1 MTTMK
6 AEEIKKIYGGY
17 SGAYDFIFKGFFYP
31 RIKHAIETMHIR
43 PGDRIL
49 DVGVGT
55 GLSLPL
61 YPSNCSVTGIDL
73 STAMLKEA
81 QKKVENYGLRHVT
94 LMEMD
99 AANLAFED
107 DSFDHV
113 ISTHVISVVPDPVKV
128 IAEIKRV
135 CKKEGNIVLVN
146 HFQSPN
152 RIIAKFDK
160 LISPITKKVGWRTDL
175 SLEKLISDTNL
186 DVRSQYKMNKI
197 DLWKVVWAVNNK
209 GNGAGHG

>member
-1 MTTMK
+1 MSMK
-6 AEEIKKIYGGY
+6 TEEIKKIYGGY
-17 SGAYDFIFKGFFYP
+17 SGAYDFIFKGFFFP
-31 RIKHAIETMHIR
+31 RIKHAIETMHIK

-61 YPSNCSVTGIDL
+61 FPKHCCVTGIDL
-73 STAMLKEA
+73 SAGMLKEA
-81 QKKVENYGLRHVT
+81 KKKVEAEGLDHIT
-94 LMEMD
+94 LIEMD
-99 AANLAFED
+99 ATHLAFD
-107 DSFDHV
+107 DDTFDHV

-128 IAEIKRV
+128 IAEMKRV

-152 RIIAKFDK
+152 KYLAKFDE

-175 SLEKLISDTNL
+175 SLERLIKEADL
-186 DVRSQYKMNKI
+186 DVREQYKLNKI

-209 GNGAGHG
+209 GNGIRA

>member
-1 MTTMK
+1 MSMK
-6 AEEIKKIYGGY
+6 TEEIKKIYGGY

-31 RIKHAIETMHIR
+31 RIKHAIETMHIK
-43 PGDRIL
+43 PGDKIL

-61 YPSNCSVTGIDL
+61 FPRHCSVTGIDL
-73 STAMLKEA
+73 SAGMLKEA
-81 QKKVENYGLRHVT
+81 RKKVEAEGLKHIT
-94 LMEMD
+94 LIEMD
-99 AANLAFED
+99 AAQLAFD
-107 DSFDHV
+107 DDTFDHV

-128 IAEIKRV
+128 IAEMKRV

-146 HFQSPN
+146 HFQSQN
-152 RIIAKFDK
+152 KYLAKFDE

-175 SLEKLISDTNL
+175 SLERLIKDADL
-186 DVRSQYKMNKI
+186 DVREQYKLNKI

-209 GNGAGHG
+209 DNGARA